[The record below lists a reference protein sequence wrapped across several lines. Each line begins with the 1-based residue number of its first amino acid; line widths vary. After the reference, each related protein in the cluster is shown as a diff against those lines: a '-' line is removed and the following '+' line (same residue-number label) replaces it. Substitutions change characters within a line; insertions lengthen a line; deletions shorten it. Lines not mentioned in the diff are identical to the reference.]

1 MTMNPLSNLF
11 GKSPFIP
18 LQEHMEVVQNCASH
32 LVPFFDAVLD
42 GDWEKAKKE
51 QAEVVALENKADDIK
66 KKLRLHLP
74 KNLFMPVP
82 RNDLLELLRSQDQIA
97 NLSRDVVGIVVGR
110 EMVIPEPLEEMMRTS
125 VALAVAATLQALK
138 GIEELDE
145 LLESGFRGPE
155 VDFVERLIEQLDTLE
170 HDTDEHKILVRSEL
184 FKIEKDY
191 NPVDVMFLYQIID
204 WVSDIADKA
213 QRVGSRLQI
222 VIAR

>member
-1 MTMNPLSNLF
+1 MNPLSNLF
-11 GKSPFIP
+11 GKSPFVP
-18 LQEHMEVVQNCASH
+18 LQEHMEVVQDCASH
-32 LVPFFDAVLD
+32 LVPFFDAVLE
-42 GDWEKAKKE
+42 GNWEKAKQE
-51 QAEVVALENKADDIK
+51 QAEIVALENKADDIK

-82 RNDLLELLRSQDQIA
+82 RNDVLELLRSQDQIA

-110 EMVIPEPLEEMMRTS
+110 EMVIPEQLEEMMRTS

-170 HDTDEHKILVRSEL
+170 HDTDDHKIKVRTTL

-222 VIAR
+222 LIAR

>member
-1 MTMNPLSNLF
+1 MNPLSNLF
-11 GKSPFIP
+11 GKSPFVP
-18 LQEHMEVVQNCASH
+18 LQEHMEVVQDCASH
-32 LVPFFDAVLD
+32 LVPFFDAVLE
-42 GDWEKAKKE
+42 GNWEKAKQE
-51 QAEVVALENKADDIK
+51 QAEIVALENKADDIK

-82 RNDLLELLRSQDQIA
+82 RNDVLELLRSQDQIA
-97 NLSRDVVGIVVGR
+97 NLSRDIVGIMVGR
-110 EMVIPEPLEEMMRTS
+110 EMAIPEPLEEMMRTS

-170 HDTDEHKILVRSEL
+170 HDTDDHKIKVRTTL

-222 VIAR
+222 LIAR

>member
-11 GKSPFIP
+11 GKSPFVP

-42 GDWEKAKKE
+42 GDWEKARKE
-51 QAEVVALENKADDIK
+51 QAEIVALENKADEIK

-170 HDTDEHKILVRSEL
+170 HDTDEHKILVRSTL

>member
-1 MTMNPLSNLF
+1 VTMNPLSNLF
-11 GKSPFIP
+11 GKSPFVP
-18 LQEHMEVVQNCASH
+18 LQEHMEVVQDCASH
-32 LVPFFDAVLD
+32 LVPFFDAVLE
-42 GDWEKAKKE
+42 GNWEKAKQE
-51 QAEVVALENKADDIK
+51 QAEIVALENKADDIK

-82 RNDLLELLRSQDQIA
+82 RNDVLELLRSQDQIA
-97 NLSRDVVGIVVGR
+97 NLSRDIVGIMVGR
-110 EMVIPEPLEEMMRTS
+110 EMAIPEPLEEMMRTS

-170 HDTDEHKILVRSEL
+170 HDTDDHKIKVRTTL

-222 VIAR
+222 LIAR

>member
-11 GKSPFIP
+11 GKSPFVP
-18 LQEHMEVVQNCASH
+18 LQEHMEVVQDCASH
-32 LVPFFDAVLD
+32 LVPFFDAVLE
-42 GDWEKAKKE
+42 GNWEKAKQE
-51 QAEVVALENKADDIK
+51 QAEIVALENKADDIK

-82 RNDLLELLRSQDQIA
+82 RNDVLELLRSQDQIA
-97 NLSRDVVGIVVGR
+97 NLSRDIVGIMVGR
-110 EMVIPEPLEEMMRTS
+110 EMAIPEPLEEMMRTS

-170 HDTDEHKILVRSEL
+170 HDTDDHKIKVRTTL

-222 VIAR
+222 LIAR

>member
-110 EMVIPEPLEEMMRTS
+110 EMAIPEPLEEMMRTS

>member
-1 MTMNPLSNLF
+1 MNPLSNLF
-11 GKSPFIP
+11 GKSPFVP
-18 LQEHMEVVQNCASH
+18 LQEHMDVVQKCASH

-42 GDWEKAKKE
+42 GDWDTARKE
-51 QAEVVALENKADDIK
+51 QTEIVALETKADELK

-82 RNDLLELLRSQDQIA
+82 RSDLLELLRSQDQIA
-97 NLSRDVVGIVVGR
+97 NLSRDIVGIVVGR
-110 EMVIPEPLEEMMRTS
+110 EMKIPEPLEEMFRIS
-125 VALAVAATLQALK
+125 VAQAVAATLQALK

-155 VDFVERLIEQLDTLE
+155 VDFVERLIEELDTLE
-170 HDTDEHKILVRSEL
+170 HDTDEQKVKVRTAL
-184 FKIEKDY
+184 FQIEKDY
-191 NPVDVMFLYQIID
+191 NPVDVVFLYQIID

-222 VIAR
+222 LIAR